1 MEHLDAAFF
10 FALLKIVW
18 ADLLLSG
25 DNAVVIALATRRL
38 PPHQQRRAIVGGAAA
53 AILMRVLLAL
63 FAIELLQLPGL
74 KLVGAAL
81 LVWIGVKLMNQ
92 ADEEAEIREADGLW
106 AAVRTILL
114 ADLAMSLDN
123 VVAIAASASAAPA
136 PMRPVLLLIG
146 LGLSIP
152 LIIFGSTLL
161 LKMMERF
168 PAIITLGAALLGFVA
183 GEMVTTD
190 AAIHDGFEAHLH
202 GMGYLVSI
210 GGAILVVGLGLAR
223 GRRKGGEQP
232 PKIAP

>member
-1 MEHLDAAFF
+1 MEHLDASFF

-18 ADLLLSG
+18 ADILLSG

-38 PPHQQRRAIVGGAAA
+38 PARQQRQAIIGGAAA
-53 AILMRVLLAL
+53 AILMRVVLAL
-63 FAIELLQLPGL
+63 FAIQLLQLPWL

-92 ADEEAEIREADGLW
+92 ADEEAEVSEVNGLW

-123 VVAIAASASAAPA
+123 VVAIAAAASAAAA
-136 PMRPVLLLIG
+136 PMRPILLLIG

-168 PAIITLGAALLGFVA
+168 PVIVTLGAALLGFVA
-183 GEMVTTD
+183 GEMAVTDTALQGWFD
-190 AAIHDGFEAHLH
+190 TNLHDLSYTVGIA
-202 GMGYLVSI
+202 
-210 GGAILVVGLGLAR
+210 GAVLVVAIGLMR
-223 GRRKGGEQP
+223 SRRRS
-232 PKIAP
+232 A

>member
-18 ADLLLSG
+18 ADILLSG

-38 PPHQQRRAIVGGAAA
+38 PERQQRQAIIGGAAA

-63 FAIELLQLPGL
+63 FAIELLELPYL

-81 LVWIGVKLMNQ
+81 LVWIGVKLMSQ
-92 ADEEAEIREADGLW
+92 GDEEAEVGEVHGLW
-106 AAVRTILL
+106 GAIRTILL

-123 VVAIAASASAAPA
+123 VVAIAAAASAAAA
-136 PMRPVLLLIG
+136 PLRPVLLLIG

-152 LIIFGSTLL
+152 LIIFGSTML
-161 LKMMERF
+161 LKLMQRF

-183 GEMVTTD
+183 GEMAVTD
-190 AAIHDGFEAHLH
+190 AALANWFAVNLHDL
-202 GMGYLVSI
+202 GYTV
-210 GGAILVVGLGLAR
+210 GVAGAILVVAVGLMRSRR
-223 GRRKGGEQP
+223 G
-232 PKIAP
+232 AA

>member
-1 MEHLDAAFF
+1 MEHLDAAFL

-18 ADLLLSG
+18 ADILLSG
-25 DNAVVIALATRRL
+25 DNAVVIALATRKL
-38 PPHQQRRAIVGGAAA
+38 PPQRQRQAIIGGAAA
-53 AILMRVLLAL
+53 AILMRVALAL
-63 FAIELLQLPGL
+63 FAIELLELPWL

-92 ADEEAEIREADGLW
+92 ADEDAEVGEADGLW

-123 VVAIAASASAAPA
+123 VVAIAAAASAAAA

-161 LKMMERF
+161 LKLMQRF

-183 GEMVTTD
+183 GEMAVTDKAMQGWFD
-190 AAIHDGFEAHLH
+190 ANLHDLAYTVGIA
-202 GMGYLVSI
+202 
-210 GGAILVVGLGLAR
+210 GAILVVGLGLMR
-223 GRRKGGEQP
+223 SRRRS
-232 PKIAP
+232 A

>member
-10 FALLKIVW
+10 FALLKIIW
-18 ADLLLSG
+18 ADILLSG

-38 PPHQQRRAIVGGAAA
+38 PPKRQRQAIIGGAAA
-53 AILMRVLLAL
+53 AILMRVALAL
-63 FAIELLQLPGL
+63 FAIQLLQLPWL

-92 ADEEAEIREADGLW
+92 ADEESDVGEADGLW

-123 VVAIAASASAAPA
+123 VVAIAAAASAAAP

-161 LKMMERF
+161 LKLMQRY

-183 GEMVTTD
+183 GEMAVTD
-190 AAIHDGFEAHLH
+190 AALQGWFDTNLHDLAFTVGIA
-202 GMGYLVSI
+202 
-210 GGAILVVGLGLAR
+210 GAVLVVGLGLMR
-223 GRRKGGEQP
+223 SRRRS
-232 PKIAP
+232 A

>member
-1 MEHLDAAFF
+1 MEHLDAAFL

-18 ADLLLSG
+18 ADILLSG
-25 DNAVVIALATRRL
+25 DNAVVIALATRKL
-38 PPHQQRRAIVGGAAA
+38 PPQRQRQAIIGGAAA
-53 AILMRVLLAL
+53 AILMRVALAL
-63 FAIELLQLPGL
+63 FAIELLELPWL

-92 ADEEAEIREADGLW
+92 ADEDAEVGEADGLW

-123 VVAIAASASAAPA
+123 VVAIAAAASAAAA

-161 LKMMERF
+161 LKLMQRF

-183 GEMVTTD
+183 GEMAVTDKAMQGWFD
-190 AAIHDGFEAHLH
+190 ANLHDLAYTVGIA
-202 GMGYLVSI
+202 
-210 GGAILVVGLGLAR
+210 GAILVVGLGLMRSRHRSA
-223 GRRKGGEQP
+223 
-232 PKIAP
+232 